1 MDNLLPIFDEI
12 QYKELRPWL
21 PAFQHDEMF
30 EEMLSEIKL
39 TPSQTSFHFK
49 MDFYRPFNNKTTYYH
64 KLLTNETD
72 KCSNTIITLISD
84 KKDIRVQK
92 YLLDLI
98 LKKALKSR
106 LRDLGTLIKD
116 RHLDLSYINPK
127 TSTFDIDPDHK
138 SDTYIIHLLK
148 VCYIKIFLEI
158 QHVFKDL
165 RPTLLIPEDF
175 YTQLIREPVPDNFF
189 ISEIQP
195 PISIESVEVQSV
207 PPQPTPSDI
216 SLMSFTYKGL
226 AKESD
231 KLNDLHDNLKKN
243 NFIARDTTLV
253 NFKKVFSGKEI
264 NTPIIW
270 TGNQSDFYYFIK
282 LIYSKHDLMEDL
294 KQKQWKVACSCFLQL
309 DGKPFDA
316 TKIKFMKT
324 PKLTRELIE
333 HAVELI
339 VIPL

>member
-39 TPSQTSFHFK
+39 TPPQTSFHFK

-72 KCSNTIITLISD
+72 KCSSAIITLISN
-84 KKDIRVQK
+84 KKDIKVRK

-98 LKKALKSR
+98 LKKVIKSR
-106 LRDLGTLIKD
+106 LSDLGNLIKD
-116 RHLDLSYINPK
+116 RHLDISYINPK

-158 QHVFKDL
+158 QQVFKDL
-165 RPTLLIPEDF
+165 RPTLLIPVDF
-175 YTQLIREPVPDNFF
+175 YTQLIHEPVPDNLF
-189 ISEIQP
+189 ITEIQP
-195 PISIESVEVQSV
+195 PISIEGVEEQSV
-207 PPQPTPSDI
+207 PPNPTPKDI

-243 NFIARDTTLV
+243 NFIAKDTTLV

-264 NTPIIW
+264 TNPIIW
-270 TGNQSDFYYFIK
+270 TGNQSEFYYFIQ
-282 LIYSKHDLMEDL
+282 LIYTKYKLVEDMR
-294 KQKQWKVACSCFLQL
+294 QKQWKVACMCFILP
-309 DGKPFDA
+309 DGTFFDKDKLRRSKIPKS
-316 TKIKFMKT
+316 TKHM
-324 PKLTRELIE
+324 IE
-333 HAVELI
+333 HAVDL
-339 VIPL
+339 LK